1 MGKKDPRIDAY
12 IAKQKD
18 FAKPILVYLR
28 DVVHEGCPQVEETLK
43 WSSPAFMYADG
54 ILCGFAGFKEHA
66 MFGFWQHKLLL
77 GERSERAAGS
87 YGRITSV
94 DCLPSRKQLLAL
106 VRKAMVLNE
115 TGARAPRMA
124 KPKKVIPM
132 PADLKAA
139 LAKNRNARAK
149 YDDFSPS
156 IKREYLEWITG
167 AKGDDTR
174 ARRVAQAVGWI
185 AEGKS
190 RNWKYK

>member
-1 MGKKDPRIDAY
+1 MGNKDPRIDAY

-18 FAKPILVYLR
+18 FARPILRYLR

-66 MFGFWQHKLLL
+66 VFGFWKHKLLL
-77 GERSERAAGS
+77 GERSEKAAGT
-87 YGRITSV
+87 YGRITRV
-94 DCLPSRKQLLAL
+94 DDLPSRRQLLSL
-106 VRKAMVLNE
+106 VKAAMVLNE
-115 TGARAPRMA
+115 TGAKAPRMA
-124 KPKKVIPM
+124 KPKKVIVM

-139 LAKNRNARAK
+139 LAKNRTARAK
-149 YDDFSPS
+149 YEDFSS
-156 IKREYLEWITG
+156 SNKREYLEWITG

-174 ARRVAQAVGWI
+174 ARRVARAVEWM
-185 AEGKS
+185 AAGKP